1 MFKRPDPKPDATT
14 RSVEPTNT
22 VTAPSPSRLARIGG
36 SLSIKGD
43 LYGEED
49 LFIEGEIEGKIT
61 VKKGSVTVGEKGRV
75 RADIKATNI
84 QIAGEVKGDL
94 AGSDQVVL
102 LETGRVE
109 GNIKAKSVTLQNGA
123 RFKGSIDMESIDG
136 ATPRT
141 TGVMPPKANG
151 ARQASPPPRV

>member
-1 MFKRPDPKPDATT
+1 MWKKPDPIEANAPPEPPKTTTAT
-14 RSVEPTNT
+14 
-22 VTAPSPSRLARIGG
+22 SPARLARIGG

-49 LFIEGEIEGKIT
+49 LFIEGAIEGKIT
-61 VKKGSVTVGEKGRV
+61 VHKGSVTVGEKGRV
-75 RADIKATNI
+75 KADIEATNI
-84 QIAGEVKGDL
+84 HVAGEVKGDL

-123 RFKGSIDMESIDG
+123 RFKGSIDMESVEG
-136 ATPRT
+136 VTPRT
-141 TGVMPPKANG
+141 TGVVARKANG
-151 ARQASPPPRV
+151 SRHVPTTPSV